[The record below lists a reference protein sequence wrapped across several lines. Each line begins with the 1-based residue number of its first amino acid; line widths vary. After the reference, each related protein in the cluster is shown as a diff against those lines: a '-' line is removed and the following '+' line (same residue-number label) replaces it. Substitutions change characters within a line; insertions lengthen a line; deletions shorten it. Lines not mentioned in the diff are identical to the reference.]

1 MAGYSN
7 PGKNYMSDS
16 DEPGEAPHDEVQ
28 EAKDAGAD
36 QPVAILPK
44 SILAGKDFKPGEE
57 VVLKIVEIHDDEVV
71 VEYAPEKGGE
81 GEEGGGGY
89 SEPQST
95 PEMQSLM
102 EG

>member
-1 MAGYSN
+1 MAGYAN
-7 PGKNYMSDS
+7 TVGKNYMSDS
-16 DEPGEAPHDEVQ
+16 EEEPSEPMHDESM
-28 EAKDAGAD
+28 EKEGDS
-36 QPVAILPK
+36 PVAILPK

-81 GEEGGGGY
+81 GEESY

-95 PEMQSLM
+95 PEMESLM